1 MSSEV
6 VIRAERLSKFY
17 NVYRRPEDRIKQM
30 LWRHRRRFFTPV
42 VALRDVDL
50 EVFRG
55 ETFGVIGRNGSGKS
69 TLLQLICGTVYPS
82 MGRLEVQGRV
92 AALLELGAGFNP
104 DFTGRE
110 NVFLSGAILGLS
122 DSEID
127 ARFDQIADFAD
138 IGEFI
143 DQPVRGYSTGMFAR
157 LAFAVAISVDA
168 NILLVDEALAV
179 GDEAFQRK
187 CFARIDELKR
197 SGVTVLFVSH
207 ATGTV
212 LELCDRVML
221 VDSGECLM
229 VGEPKEV
236 VELYQRLIFAAPKE
250 GERLR
255 AAIKDGS
262 LLGTAP
268 AGSIDHSALAFD
280 PGDEPGSDGA
290 FLDPDLL
297 PVSTTEYGDRGC
309 RIDDVKISNENGDPV
324 NVLSMGGTYTYSYR
338 VTFTGECR
346 RVRFGMLI
354 KLTDGV
360 EVGGVASHPPGEGID
375 VCPAGSSF
383 AVSYRFRASLVPNV
397 YFMNAGVMGDIEG
410 EEIYLHR
417 ILDAVMFRVRP
428 VNRNCITAHVDF
440 SADHYCS
447 YERLDDSPIIQGAD
461 SRPDVPA

>member
-17 NVYRRPEDRIKQM
+17 NVYRRPEDRFKQM
-30 LWRHRRRFFTPV
+30 IWRHRRRFYTPV
-42 VALRDVDL
+42 AALRDVNL

-82 MGRLEVQGRV
+82 MGHLEVAGRV

-127 ARFDQIADFAD
+127 ARFDRIAEFAD

-143 DQPVRGYSTGMFAR
+143 DQPVKGYSTGMFAR

-168 NILLVDEALAV
+168 KILLVDEALAV

-187 CFARIDELKR
+187 CFARIEELKKN
-197 SGVTVLFVSH
+197 GVTVMFVSH

-236 VELYQRLIFAAPKE
+236 VELYQRLIFAAPDE
-250 GERLR
+250 AERLR

-262 LLGTAP
+262 LRITAAIDTVDRGPDALETGTEVR
-268 AGSIDHSALAFD
+268 DDEAF
-280 PGDEPGSDGA
+280 
-290 FLDPDLL
+290 FDPDLV
-297 PVSTTEYGDRGC
+297 PASTTEYADRGC
-309 RIDDVKISNENGDPV
+309 RIDDVKIGNDRGDPV

-338 VTFTGECR
+338 VTFTRDCR

-354 KLTDGV
+354 KLIDGV
-360 EVGGVASHPPGEGID
+360 EVGGMTSHPLGDGIEQ
-375 VCPAGSSF
+375 CTAGSGF
-383 AVSYRFRASLVPNV
+383 HVSYRFRASLVPSV
-397 YFMNAGVMGDIEG
+397 YFVNAGVVGDIGG
-410 EEIYLHR
+410 EEVYLHR
-417 ILDAVMFRVRP
+417 ILDALIFRVRP
-428 VNRNCITAHVDF
+428 VQRSCITAHVDF
-440 SADHYCS
+440 SADSGCTYV
-447 YERLDDSPIIQGAD
+447 RLKDGSEDLAVGSNAD
-461 SRPDVPA
+461 ADG